1 MKKILLSV
9 AAVMPL
15 AFSVHAVTN
24 MCVEQKDG
32 TIVRYDVENVKQV
45 YYEEAGVTVSGK
57 IGDYTYVDLGLRSGL
72 KWATFN
78 VGATKPEEYGDYL
91 AWGEKEPK
99 ERYDFSTYILCGG
112 DYDKMNKYCT
122 KSKFGTVDNRTV
134 LMSEDDAATLNWGVD
149 WRMPTDKELNE
160 LIEGCTWVWVEDYEG
175 TGVSGGY
182 GTSKKNG
189 NTIFLPAAGWIIE
202 SYPYSDYEG
211 KECLYWSSSLYNDY
225 QDHAHIFV
233 MLSNGYMKVEQTPR
247 NRGLSVR
254 AVAK

>member
-78 VGATKPEEYGDYL
+78 VGATKPEEYGDYF
-91 AWGEKEPK
+91 AWGETASKDVYNWDSYKWCE
-99 ERYDFSTYILCGG
+99 GG
-112 DYDKMNKYCT
+112 PGTQTKYCT
-122 KSKFGTVDNRTV
+122 ESGFGTLDNKD
-134 LMSEDDAATLNWGVD
+134 LLESEDDAASVNWGSE
-149 WRMPTDKELNE
+149 WRMPTKEETDE
-160 LIEGCTWVWVEDYEG
+160 LRNACEWVWTNNFNG
-175 TGVSGGY
+175 TGVAGQI
-182 GTSKKNG
+182 GTSKNNG
-189 NTIFLPAAGWIIE
+189 NTIFLPASGRYDGTYFDGAS
-202 SYPYSDYEG
+202 SYGRYWTSSVLGYYPRLASALTIDDEYVSYYE
-211 KECLYWSSSLYNDY
+211 YDR
-225 QDHAHIFV
+225 
-233 MLSNGYMKVEQTPR
+233 KV
-247 NRGLSVR
+247 GLSVR